1 MEIINY
7 TKVNKIK
14 ISTRK
19 CDMVTEEQ
27 LIFKLQLQFRLKNS
41 CTKLTKQNSE
51 RYFIITEI

>member
-1 MEIINY
+1 MEVIGY

-14 ISTRK
+14 ILTRK

-27 LIFKLQLQFRLKNS
+27 LIVKLQLQFRLKIS
-41 CTKLTKQNSE
+41 CIKLTKQNSE